1 MLGADYAG
9 FAGGQR
15 VGRLV
20 FCVGRSGIG
29 RSGAW
34 RSGADASVHVYEGLS
49 TADSER
55 WTKWGTSN
63 VNKHVSHLYQA
74 N

>member
-20 FCVGRSGIG
+20 FCIG

-55 WTKWGTSN
+55 WTKWGDEQR
-63 VNKHVSHLYQA
+63 H
-74 N
+74 